1 MAVGTYSSSST
12 PKEAVA
18 DGRIADNIVYFART
32 LRKAGMRVGPA
43 SVVDAIDA
51 IIATGIGTRD
61 DFYWTLHAVLV
72 TRHEDHPVFDEA
84 FRLFW
89 KSRELIEKMLA
100 MFSPVAPDTREKE
113 KPRAA
118 ENRVSQAMFEGHQK
132 RQQPEEVPE
141 VEIDA
146 RLTTSGN
153 EILRAKDFA
162 QMSAAELTEVRA
174 ALARLR
180 LPDDRLATR
189 RLVAARRGRIDPR
202 RTLRTSL
209 RLGGG
214 ILLPVFRARAEI
226 APPIVALCDISGSMS
241 DYSRVLLHFL
251 HALSARRRVTTF
263 LFGTRLTNVTRQLRL
278 KDPDAAL
285 DACSGAVADWEGG
298 TRIGQALRAFNRD
311 WSRRVLGQGA
321 TVLLITDGLERPA
334 DDSGDS
340 APGRLTSRAAEPL
353 AELATE
359 TARLHRSC
367 RKLVWLNPLL
377 RFDSFAPKA
386 GGIRAMLPHVDE
398 FRPIHSLASIEALVA
413 ALSGET
419 PAHTRAPQTDA
430 RGEPAES
437 HR

>member
-1 MAVGTYSSSST
+1 MM
-12 PKEAVA
+12 
-18 DGRIADNIVYFART
+18 DGEGAPPAEGRLAENILHFGRA
-32 LRKAGMRVGPA
+32 LRRAGLAVGPA
-43 SVVDAIDA
+43 SIVDAIA
-51 IIATGIGTRD
+51 AVEAAGLTTRE
-61 DFYWTLHAVLV
+61 DFYWTLHAVFV
-72 TRHEDHPVFDEA
+72 TRREDRDVFRETFELY
-84 FRLFW
+84 FRRAGMVE
-89 KSRELIEKMLA
+89 KLIAML
-100 MFSPVAPDTREKE
+100 SPVAPPRPAEKPKPGAARAREAMAPAA
-113 KPRAA
+113 KPRAK
-118 ENRVSQAMFEGHQK
+118 EP
-132 RQQPEEVPE
+132 PELQ
-141 VEIDA
+141 IDA
-146 RLTTSGN
+146 RLSLSGR
-153 EILRAKDFA
+153 EILRRKDFA
-162 QMSAAELTEVRA
+162 QMSTAELAEVRA

-251 HALSARRRVTTF
+251 HALSARRRVATF

-298 TRIGQALRAFNRD
+298 TRIGAALRAFNRD

-334 DDSGDS
+334 EDALDAS
-340 APGRLTSRAAEPL
+340 ALDRPSARAIDPL
-353 AELATE
+353 AELAAE

-386 GGIRAMLPHVDE
+386 GGIRAMLPHVDA

-413 ALSGET
+413 ALSADA
-419 PAHTRAPQTDA
+419 PAQARRAVQPK
-430 RGEPAES
+430 RKGN
-437 HR
+437 